1 MVGYRQGG
9 YRSSALVRKIIAY
22 LVHARN
28 EYSARSQRLSSLCR
42 LYQVENV
49 SRGQSPTSPLGP
61 IATETRCPRRVR
73 LGLISGH
80 ALDGLARQF
89 RANTGIRTVC
99 VSDWLRPRG
108 HQLGWYH
115 NAARRPCPSCCMCS
129 GTLFISIYPHIP
141 SLIFWTYAGCPIP
154 ENACAER
161 RKADFGGYPV
171 AFATFCVD
179 GMKFA
184 LRLLSKAYP
193 AC

>member
-1 MVGYRQGG
+1 M
-9 YRSSALVRKIIAY
+9 
-22 LVHARN
+22 
-28 EYSARSQRLSSLCR
+28 ARSTTRSNQRPDTLMQDRIC
-42 LYQVENV
+42 QVDETSCNARPDHT
-49 SRGQSPTSPLGP
+49 SGSKAPFCLGTNHFRSTPINRHSQRASPCLK
-61 IATETRCPRRVR
+61 
-73 LGLISGH
+73 
-80 ALDGLARQF
+80 

-115 NAARRPCPSCCMCS
+115 NAARGRCPSCCTFS

-141 SLIFWTYAGCPIP
+141 SLIFWTDAGSPIP

-184 LRLLSKAYP
+184 LR
-193 AC
+193 C